1 MSQDSGKII
10 ETLNPNKVWIP
21 VLFGLGI
28 VAYLFYSDPDV
39 SVENLALIMN
49 ARPGMFSLALL
60 MILARAVLYIY
71 RIKVIAKEHLDWTS
85 SVYVIILWEFASA
98 VTPSVVGGTAVA
110 VFILLKEGVSLGKSL
125 ALVMLTAIMDNL
137 IFVVFAP
144 MVFFFA
150 EGQIIPES
158 PQPLEFMGWSFSPQ
172 TGIQVLFWISYVL
185 IALYTLSMAY
195 ALFLKPRAFK
205 WILLKLTTIKF
216 LRRWRHSAYEH
227 GNEIIWASS
236 QLKGKR
242 LTFWLTISGVTI
254 LIWAVRYLQLNLIIA
269 SFIDLPIADHLLIF
283 ARQIIL
289 WIIML
294 VSPTPGSSGAA
305 EFFFPLFFEDYL
317 GQYTLIA
324 NISWRALSFYPYL
337 LLGAIFLPRWLRKVY
352 KVKQSKAS

>member
-10 ETLNPNKVWIP
+10 ETLNPNKIWIP

-28 VAYLFYSDPDV
+28 VAYLFYSDPNV
-39 SVENLALIMN
+39 SVENLTLIMN

-158 PQPLEFMGWSFSPQ
+158 PQPLDFMGWSFSPQ

-216 LRRWRHSAYEH
+216 LRRWRHRAYEH

-254 LIWAVRYLQLNLIIA
+254 LIWAVRYFQLNLIIA

-317 GQYTLIA
+317 GRYTLIA

-337 LLGAIFLPRWLRKVY
+337 LLGAIFLPRCG
-352 KVKQSKAS
+352 